1 MDSESLVS
9 EQVSDYLQ
17 AMREKFIYCNTLP
30 TCRAFFDALAATH
43 HSDKPRKEHLS
54 HVSHSLNESEVSG
67 MLYKEEAEAD
77 KNKVDA
83 MKRLERSLVIED
95 SIRIVGRTL
104 CDKLPNSGIVD
115 TLVRSKEELLSKFMK
130 TKRDHDNRKRQSAN
144 MIRMLISRMCLRIKH
159 RALFE
164 FIR

>member
-17 AMREKFIYCNTLP
+17 AMRDKFIYVNILP
-30 TCRAFFDALAATH
+30 ACRTFFDALSATH
-43 HSDKPRKEHLS
+43 QSDKHPRKEHLS
-54 HVSHSLNESEVSG
+54 HVSHSLSESEVS
-67 MLYKEEAEAD
+67 EAD
-77 KNKVDA
+77 KNRVDA
-83 MKRLERSLVIED
+83 MKRSERLLVIED

-104 CDKLPNSGIVD
+104 SDKLPNSGIVD

-130 TKRDHDNRKRQSAN
+130 TKEDDNLKRESVN
-144 MIRMLISRMCLRIKH
+144 MIRMLISRMCLRIKQ